1 MRMYCISSSLFVAD
15 HPTLLLQI
23 RDFASGWRAGIQ
35 QMNDDVL
42 LYFSSFHS
50 GMEILK
56 QVRSSHRIHLL
67 RQLTCSAVSRS

>member
-1 MRMYCISSSLFVAD
+1 MLYATTSLATSGMLD
-15 HPTLLLQI
+15 CSGLLLYLSIFLNLLMLSQI

-56 QVRSSHRIHLL
+56 QVRAPHS
-67 RQLTCSAVSRS
+67 V